1 MGTTDPALSILK
13 LHFNEETMV
22 TLKHKVVRLV
32 GPEFGGR
39 KEAVKGTPEC
49 VPAHLCQQQH
59 STRKVVNIV
68 CIVRNGF

>member
-1 MGTTDPALSILK
+1 METTDPALSRLQ
-13 LHFNEETMV
+13 LHFNEEKMV

-49 VPAHLCQQQH
+49 VPAHLCK
-59 STRKVVNIV
+59 R
-68 CIVRNGF
+68 